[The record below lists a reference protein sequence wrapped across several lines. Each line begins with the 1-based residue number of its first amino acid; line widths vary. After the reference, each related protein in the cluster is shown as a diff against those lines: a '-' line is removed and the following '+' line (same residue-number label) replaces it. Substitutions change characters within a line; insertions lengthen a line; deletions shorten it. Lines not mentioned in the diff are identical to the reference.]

1 MKKSL
6 FAIGFAVLTSSLLS
20 QTVYKH
26 KVDGQIYL
34 KVQPGIL
41 KAVQK
46 DNPSNIV
53 ISKLGSLSQTLFK
66 YGATKVFKP
75 FYQADDDAVLP
86 YVLQVQFSQINQIDE
101 LIADLSRI
109 KGVEYAEPVN
119 LNTVDLAPNDPHF
132 TGGTMPYLNQINAQ
146 NAWNVSTGSLN
157 ITVAVI
163 DNAVDRSHPDLSPNV
178 WTNPGEIAGDG
189 IDNDMN
195 GYIDDVN
202 GWDAADGD
210 NNTIPSNNSMNHGTH
225 CSGTAAGRTNNSTG
239 PAAIS
244 WNVSLI
250 PVKCQT
256 NGGSTTGIVAG
267 YQGIVYAAKVKARV
281 ISCSWG
287 GPGTGSAAE
296 QAVINYAWGRGCI
309 VIAAAGNSNTNALH
323 YPAAYNNVYSVAS
336 VGTGPSAPWGTLN
349 VKSGFSNYGTWVDI
363 CAPGENIRS
372 TYPANT
378 YGYSSGTSMA
388 TPCVAGLAAL
398 MLSRSPQM
406 TATDVLNC
414 INSTAVNIYP
424 VNSGTLAGQLGAGR
438 IEAYQAMLCAA
449 GFSAQPVVSH
459 FYAPV
464 RLTCPSTPI
473 SFVDSSLYLPTAW
486 SWTFQAGTP
495 ATSTSS
501 NPSVSWAT
509 PGTFSVALQATNPN
523 GGNVNT
529 KVSYITV
536 AGPQLLPLTEGFQA
550 TTFVPSNWTPV
561 NIDNDGYFWKRR
573 TGLGAFGTSTA
584 CAWFDNYNEDVA
596 PARDE
601 IRTPKYVFSSV
612 TQATLRFDVAY
623 RQYDNQ
629 YSDTLEVK
637 LSTNCGTSWTTIYSR
652 GGSTLSTVPGTLTAS
667 QFTPTTAQW
676 RTDSVNI
683 TSLAAGQA
691 NVMIAFVNR
700 GHYGQALFLDNI
712 NLRANSAS
720 FNNPA
725 SACSGAAV
733 TMTNTSSG
741 AVSYSWST
749 SGGGGTSTATNPTFS
764 FSTTGIQTITLTAI
778 NGTNVSVS
786 TKTINVTSGPPLTV
800 TGTSSICSG
809 SSANIT
815 ASGAT
820 SYSWNTGSTTNSI
833 SVSPLSTT
841 IYSVTGTTG
850 GCSTFTTYNLNVT
863 TTPTVVVANQTIC
876 AGGTAT
882 LNATGATTYSW
893 NTGSTANPITV
904 TPASN
909 TNYTVIGF
917 NGSCTNTKTL
927 SVNIGSSIS
936 INLTPAIPQLCIGNS
951 LTITAS
957 GAATYTWNTG
967 SNAASIV
974 VNPTVATNY
983 TVSGTNAGCNGTNAF
998 SVAVNSNPTAS
1009 GSATNISCNGLTNGM
1024 LLVNPASGTAPYT
1037 YSWTPG
1043 GQTTANVNGLGVGSY
1058 SCVVTDSK
1066 GCKVNFAG
1074 SITQPSAL
1082 TNSINN
1088 SPASCGVCT
1097 NGSATVSV
1105 SGGTSPYT
1113 YNWLPSGGT
1122 AATATSLAPQCY
1134 TVNITDANG
1143 CANSATT
1150 CVSFASGISNLNISE
1165 NLSIYPNPSN
1175 GIVVVELQGAF
1186 NLVVHNQLGQLI
1198 LNQQADSKATLNFS
1212 EYAKGVYTIQ
1222 ISQEGNSIYKK
1233 LILE

>member
-6 FAIGFAVLTSSLLS
+6 LAIGFAVLTTCSFA

-34 KVQPGIL
+34 KVQPGML
-41 KAVQK
+41 KGIQK
-46 DNPSNIV
+46 DNPNNIV
-53 ISKLGSLSQTLFK
+53 ISKLGNLSATLFK
-66 YGATKVFKP
+66 YGATKVYKP

-86 YVLQVQFSQINQIDE
+86 YVLQVQFTQIKQIDE

-109 KGVEYAEPVN
+109 QGVDYAEPVN
-119 LNTVDLAPNDPHF
+119 LNTVDLAPNDPQF
-132 TGGTMPYLNQINAQ
+132 PTNMPYLNQINAQ
-146 NAWNVSTGSLN
+146 NAWNVSTGSVN
-157 ITVAVI
+157 ITVAVV
-163 DNAVDRSHPDLSPNV
+163 DNAVDRSHTDLVGNV
-178 WTNPGEIAGDG
+178 WTNPGEIAGDL
-189 IDNDMN
+189 IDNDGN

-202 GWDAADGD
+202 GWDVADND
-210 NNTIPSNNSMNHGTH
+210 NNTIPSNNAMNHGTH
-225 CSGTAAGRTNNSTG
+225 CSGTAAGRTNNGTG
-239 PAAIS
+239 VASIS
-244 WNVSLI
+244 WNVRLI

-256 NGGSTTGIVAG
+256 NTGSTTGIANG
-267 YQGIVYAAKVKARV
+267 YGGIIYAAKVKARV

-287 GPGTGSAAE
+287 GPGTASAAE
-296 QAVINYAWGRGCI
+296 QAVIDYAWNRGCI
-309 VIAAAGNSNTNALH
+309 IVCAAGNSNTNALH

-336 VGTGPSAPWGTLN
+336 VGTGPSGPWGTAN
-349 VKSGFSNYGTWVDI
+349 VKSSFSNYGTWVDI
-363 CAPGENIRS
+363 SAPGENILS
-372 TYPANT
+372 TFPANT

-406 TATDVLNC
+406 TQQDVINC
-414 INSTAVNIYP
+414 INSTATNIYP
-424 VNSGTLAGQLGAGR
+424 VNSPTLAGQLGAGR

-449 GFSAQPVVSH
+449 SFSAQPVVSN
-459 FYAPV
+459 FYS
-464 RLTCPSTPI
+464 LINQTCPGTPI
-473 SFVDSSLYLPTAW
+473 TITDSSLYLPTAW

-509 PGTFSVALQATNPN
+509 PGTYSIALQATNAN
-523 GGNVNT
+523 GGNVKT
-529 KVSYITV
+529 KLAYITV
-536 AGPQLLPLTEGFQA
+536 AGPQLLPLNEGFQPV
-550 TTFVPSNWTPV
+550 TFLPPNWTSI
-561 NIDNDGYFWKRR
+561 NINNDVYYWDRKVGVGGF
-573 TGLGAFGTSTA
+573 GASTA
-584 CAWFDNYNEDVA
+584 SAWFDNYNEDVSGE
-596 PARDE
+596 RDE
-601 IRTPKYVFSSV
+601 MRTPKYIFSSV
-612 TQATLRFDVAY
+612 TAATLRFDVAY

-652 GGSTLSTVPGTLTAS
+652 GGSTLSTVPGTLTAN
-667 QFTPTTAQW
+667 QFTPTAAQW

-683 TSLAAGQA
+683 TSLTAGQS

-700 GHYGQALFLDNI
+700 GHYGQALYLDNI
-712 NLRANSAS
+712 NIRANSAS

-725 SACSGAAV
+725 SACTGAAV

-741 AVSYSWST
+741 AVSYSWSA

-764 FSTTGIQTITLTAI
+764 FSTVGLQTITLTAI
-778 NGTNVSVS
+778 NGTNISVS
-786 TKTINVTSGPPLTV
+786 TKTINITSGPALTV
-800 TGTSSICSG
+800 SGTSSICSG
-809 SSANIT
+809 NSANIT

-820 SYSWNTGSTTNSI
+820 SYSWNTGATTNSI

-841 IYSVTGTTG
+841 VYSVTGTTG

-882 LNATGATTYSW
+882 LNATGASTYSW

-909 TNYTVIGF
+909 TNYTVTGS
-917 NGSCTNTKTL
+917 NGSCSNTKTL

-983 TVSGTNAGCNGTNAF
+983 TVSGTNAGCSGTNAF
-998 SVAVNSNPTAS
+998 SVAVNPNPTAT
-1009 GSATNISCNGLTNGM
+1009 GSTTNITCNGLTNGM

-1037 YSWTPG
+1037 YSWSPG
-1043 GQTTANVNGLGVGSY
+1043 GQSTAGITGLSVGSY

-1066 GCKVNFAG
+1066 GCKVNYAG
-1074 SITQPSAL
+1074 IITQPSAL
-1082 TNSINN
+1082 TNSISN
-1088 SPASCGVCT
+1088 SPASCGVCS
-1097 NGSATVSV
+1097 NGSATITV

-1113 YNWLPSGGT
+1113 YSWIPSGGS
-1122 AATATSLAPQCY
+1122 AATASSLAPQCY
-1134 TVNITDANG
+1134 TVNVTDANG
-1143 CANSATT
+1143 CANTATT
-1150 CVSFASGISNLNISE
+1150 CVSFASGITKLNLND
-1165 NLSIYPNPSN
+1165 NVLIYPNPSN
-1175 GIVVVELQGAF
+1175 GFVFVEIGGDFVLT
-1186 NLVVHNQLGQLI
+1186 VYNQLGQLI
-1198 LNQQADSKATLNFS
+1198 ISKSAKEKAEINLTD
-1212 EYAKGVYTIQ
+1212 YAKGIYTIQ
-1222 ISQEGNSIYKK
+1222 ISREGESVYKK
-1233 LILE
+1233 LIIE